1 MRLRPVTL
9 AVIFVLGL
17 LAGPLPTVAQ
27 QKGKVLRIG
36 YLAPRSAVPKEFK
49 QGLRELGYIEG
60 KNIIFEP
67 RFAEGKFD
75 RFPRF
80 AAELVRL
87 KVDVIVTWSSPAA
100 RAAKKATTTIPIVML
115 ARGDPVRRG
124 LVASLAR
131 PGGNVTGM
139 TSSTGSPL
147 FAKHLELLKEV
158 VPNLS
163 LVGALWDSRR
173 RNFPRTQKRVE
184 HEAGL
189 LGLKIQSLEVRGPD
203 DLESAFQ
210 VATKAGAQGL
220 ITFRHAPI
228 LRGRKRIVAL
238 AIKSRLPAIYG
249 DKIFVKA
256 GGLMSYGPDQADL
269 YRRQATY
276 VDKILK
282 GADPATLPVE
292 QPKKFDLIINLK
304 SAKRI
309 GLTIPPEVLYRATKV
324 IK

>member
-27 QKGKVLRIG
+27 QKGKVPRIG

-282 GADPATLPVE
+282 SYLTGGAT
-292 QPKKFDLIINLK
+292 
-304 SAKRI
+304 
-309 GLTIPPEVLYRATKV
+309 
-324 IK
+324 

>member
-27 QKGKVLRIG
+27 QKGKVPRIG

-173 RNFPRTQKRVE
+173 RNFPHTQRRME
-184 HEAGL
+184 QAAGL
-189 LGLKIQSLEVRGPD
+189 LGLKIQSLEVRSRD

-210 VATKAGAQGL
+210 AATKAGAQGL
-220 ITFRHAPI
+220 IALRHAPI
-228 LRGRKRIVAL
+228 MRGRKRIVAL

>member
-27 QKGKVLRIG
+27 QKGKVPRIG

-80 AAELVRL
+80 ASELVRL